1 MRARLIFDINIV
13 DAKSEQRELLKW
25 AARVDAGKAVADA
38 VSQLNFATYSQ
49 MHAALSEKRMELLE
63 FIAQHEGLNIRQIAA
78 KIGRDYKN
86 VYADTQLLLNLGLVA
101 KRNNGLVAPY
111 DEINIHKTLRK
122 VA

>member
-1 MRARLIFDINIV
+1 MSRIDINIV

-25 AARVDAGKAVADA
+25 AAGKAVEDT
-38 VSQLNFATYSQ
+38 VSQLNFATCSQ
-49 MHAALSEKRMELLE
+49 LHTALSEKRMELLE

-78 KIGRDYKN
+78 TIGRDYKN

-101 KRNNGLVAPY
+101 KRDSGFVAPY
-111 DEINIHKTLRK
+111 DEFNIHKTLRK